1 MKRSEFEIGE
11 FLVTESDSKSPG
23 RVFIH
28 NGYING
34 DGYGVV
40 IGETADGIIERASGW
55 GNFCKGCKVRRATD
69 NEKEH
74 LIRCIM
80 SSDKIHFY

>member
-28 NGYING
+28 NGYIDG

-40 IGETADGIIERASGW
+40 IGETEDGIIERASGW
-55 GNFCKGCKVRRATD
+55 GNYCKGCKVRRATD
-69 NEKEH
+69 SEKEH

-80 SSDKIHFY
+80 SSDKINFY